1 MTSRERVQAAFAHK
15 QPDKVAVDFGGM
27 SCSMINSQVLADLRD
42 YYGLEKR
49 LPKINDMS
57 TMTAFVEPD
66 LLDCMGGD
74 VQQLYNY
81 GDTYG
86 HINTEWKEWEY
97 RGTPILIPSNCIVK
111 EDGAGGYYV
120 YPEGDDTVEPSGH
133 MPANGFYF
141 DNLTRTPEFDEDEAN
156 ADDNVEDYMLVS
168 DEQIAYHHKVMDELK
183 ANGNTRAINVGPS
196 YTGLGDAN
204 NIPGP
209 NLKHPKGIR
218 SISEWYTAP
227 LLYPEYVEE
236 VFEKGTDIAIENFK
250 RYWDEFGSDID
261 IMFICGTDFG
271 TQRGPFMSVDTFNEF
286 YLPYYKK
293 MNHWI
298 HENTTWKTLKH
309 TCGGI
314 FPILPGLI
322 EAEFDAVN
330 PVQCSAEGMDPQR
343 LKDTYG
349 KDIVFWGG
357 GIDTQHILPFGTP
370 EEVREQVLERL
381 EIFGKD
387 GGYVCNTIHNIQAN
401 TPIENI
407 VAMVDAIKE
416 FNGDK

>member
-1 MTSRERVQAAFAHK
+1 MTSKERIQTTFAHK
-15 QPDKVAVDFGGM
+15 EPDKVAVDFGGM
-27 SCSMINSQVLADLRD
+27 SCSMINATVLADLRD

-66 LLDCMGGD
+66 LADCMGCD
-74 VQQLYNY
+74 VQRLYNF

-86 HINTEWKEWEY
+86 HINKDWKEWEY
-97 RGTPILIPSNCIVK
+97 RGVPVLIPGNCTVK
-111 EDGAGGYYV
+111 EDGNGGYYV

-141 DNLTRTPEFDEDEAN
+141 DNLTRTPEFDEDEADP
-156 ADDNVEDYMLVS
+156 ADNVADYMLVS
-168 DEQIAYHHKVMDELK
+168 DEQIAFHKKVMEEVK
-183 ANGNTRAINVGPS
+183 GNGRAIQVDPC
-196 YTGLGDAN
+196 YAGLGDAN

-218 SISEWYTAP
+218 DISEWYMAP
-227 LLYPEYVEE
+227 LLYPDYVHE
-236 VFEKGTDIAIENFK
+236 VFDRGTDIAIQNFK

-261 IMFICGTDFG
+261 ILFLCGTDFG
-271 TQRGPFMSVDTFNEF
+271 TQRGPFMDPEVFKEF

-293 MNHWI
+293 MTDWVHT
-298 HENTTWKTLKH
+298 NTTWKTLKH
-309 TCGGI
+309 SCGGI
-314 FPILPGLI
+314 FPILPYLI
-322 EAEFDAVN
+322 EAGIDAIN
-330 PVQCSAEGMDPQR
+330 PVQCSAEGMDPQK

-357 GIDTQHILPFGTP
+357 GVDTQKVLPFGTP
-370 EEVREQVLERL
+370 EEVREQVLQRL
-381 EIFGKD
+381 EIFSKD

-401 TPIENI
+401 TPIPNI